1 MTDLS
6 SKDNESP
13 EERNAMA
20 NMAGELM
27 QAKMDEARKG
37 SNNTHILHVGS
48 FHMEIV
54 PDKNID
60 IAQVFKEVMDD
71 LYEKFGDRLII
82 SDDTQQ
88 RQYG

>member
-6 SKDNESP
+6 SEPSTP
-13 EERNAMA
+13 ERNAMA

-37 SNNTHILHVGS
+37 ANNTHILHVGS

-54 PDKNID
+54 PDKDID

-71 LYEKFGDRLII
+71 LYEKFGDRLITS
-82 SDDTQQ
+82 SDAEQ
-88 RQYG
+88 RHYG

>member
-6 SKDNESP
+6 SKEHP

-37 SNNTHILHVGS
+37 ANNTHILHVGT

-54 PDKNID
+54 PSKDID
-60 IAQVFKEVMDD
+60 IARVFKEVMDD
-71 LYEKFGDRLII
+71 LYEKFGDKLI
-82 SDDTQQ
+82 QVEGEQ
-88 RQYG
+88 RHYG

>member
-6 SKDNESP
+6 SEQP
-13 EERNAMA
+13 ERGGMA
-20 NMAGELM
+20 DMAGELI
-27 QAKMDEARKG
+27 QAKMDAARKD
-37 SNNTHILHVGS
+37 SNSTHILHVGS

-54 PDKNID
+54 PDKDID
-60 IAQVFKEVMDD
+60 IAKIFKEVMDD
-71 LYEKFGDRLII
+71 LYEKFGDRLIA

>member
-6 SKDNESP
+6 SEQP
-13 EERNAMA
+13 ERGGMA
-20 NMAGELM
+20 DMAGELI
-27 QAKMDEARKG
+27 QAKMDAARKD
-37 SNNTHILHVGS
+37 SNSTHILHVGS

-54 PDKNID
+54 PDKDID
-60 IAQVFKEVMDD
+60 IAKIFKEVMDD

>member
-6 SKDNESP
+6 SKESP
-13 EERNAMA
+13 ERNEMA

-37 SNNTHILHVGS
+37 ANNTHILHVGS

-54 PDKNID
+54 PDKDID
-60 IAQVFKEVMDD
+60 IAQIFKEVMDD
-71 LYEKFGDRLII
+71 LYAKYGDKLI
-82 SDDTQQ
+82 QVEGEQ
-88 RQYG
+88 RHYG

>member
-6 SKDNESP
+6 SKEHP

-54 PDKNID
+54 PDKDID
-60 IAQVFKEVMDD
+60 IAKIFKEVMDD
-71 LYEKFGDRLII
+71 LYEKFGDKLI
-82 SDDTQQ
+82 QVEGEQ
-88 RQYG
+88 RHYG

>member
-6 SKDNESP
+6 SKESP
-13 EERNAMA
+13 DRSAMA
-20 NMAGELM
+20 SMAGELM
-27 QAKMDEARKG
+27 QAKMDGARKET
-37 SNNTHILHVGS
+37 SNTHILHVGS

-54 PDKNID
+54 PDKDID
-60 IAQVFKEVMDD
+60 IAKIFKEVMDD
-71 LYEKFGDRLII
+71 LYEKFGDRLIT

>member
-6 SKDNESP
+6 SKESP
-13 EERNAMA
+13 DRSAMA
-20 NMAGELM
+20 SMAGELM
-27 QAKMDEARKG
+27 QAKMDGARKET
-37 SNNTHILHVGS
+37 SNTHILHVGT

-54 PDKNID
+54 PDKDID
-60 IAQVFKEVMDD
+60 IAKMFKEVMDD
-71 LYEKFGDRLII
+71 LYEKFGDRLIT

>member
-6 SKDNESP
+6 SEPSTP
-13 EERNAMA
+13 ERNAMA

-37 SNNTHILHVGS
+37 ANNTHILHVGS

-54 PDKNID
+54 PDKDID
-60 IAQVFKEVMDD
+60 IAQVFKDVMDD
-71 LYEKFGDRLII
+71 LYEKYGDRLI
-82 SDDTQQ
+82 SSVEPEQ
-88 RQYG
+88 RHYG

>member
-6 SKDNESP
+6 SKESP
-13 EERNAMA
+13 DERNAMA

-37 SNNTHILHVGS
+37 SSNTHILHVGS

-54 PDKNID
+54 PDKDID
-60 IAQVFKEVMDD
+60 IAKIFKEVMDD
-71 LYEKFGDRLII
+71 LYEKYGDRLIRQE
-82 SDDTQQ
+82 DGEQ
-88 RQYG
+88 RHYG

>member
-6 SKDNESP
+6 SKEHP

-20 NMAGELM
+20 SMAGELM

-37 SNNTHILHVGS
+37 ANNTHILHVGS

-54 PDKNID
+54 PDKDID
-60 IAQVFKEVMDD
+60 IAQVFKSVMDD
-71 LYEKFGDRLII
+71 LYEKYGDRLI
-82 SDDTQQ
+82 SSVEPEQ
-88 RQYG
+88 RHYG

>member
-6 SKDNESP
+6 SKESP

-37 SNNTHILHVGS
+37 STRTHILHVGS

-54 PDKNID
+54 PSKDID

-71 LYEKFGDRLII
+71 LYEKFGDKLIAEPEGE
-82 SDDTQQ
+82 Q
-88 RQYG
+88 RHYG

>member
-6 SKDNESP
+6 SKESP
-13 EERNAMA
+13 ERSDMA
-20 NMAGELM
+20 SMAGELM

-37 SNNTHILHVGS
+37 ANNTHILHVGS

-54 PDKNID
+54 PNKDID

-71 LYEKFGDRLII
+71 LYEKFGDRLIA
-82 SDDTQQ
+82 TEGEQ
-88 RQYG
+88 RHYG

>member
-6 SKDNESP
+6 SKEHP

-37 SNNTHILHVGS
+37 ADSTHILHVGS

-54 PDKNID
+54 PNKDID
-60 IAQVFKEVMDD
+60 IAQVFKDVMDD
-71 LYEKFGDRLII
+71 LYEKFGDKLIS

>member
-6 SKDNESP
+6 SKESP

-37 SNNTHILHVGS
+37 ANNTHILHVGS

-54 PDKNID
+54 PDKDID
-60 IAQVFKEVMDD
+60 IAQIFKEVMDD
-71 LYEKFGDRLII
+71 LYAKYGDKLI
-82 SDDTQQ
+82 QVEGEQ
-88 RQYG
+88 RHYG

>member
-6 SKDNESP
+6 SKDHP

-20 NMAGELM
+20 SMAGELM

-37 SNNTHILHVGS
+37 ANNTHILHVGS

-54 PDKNID
+54 PDKDID
-60 IAQVFKEVMDD
+60 IAKIFKDVMDD
-71 LYEKFGDRLII
+71 LYEKYGDKLINEG
-82 SDDTQQ
+82 DVQQ
-88 RQYG
+88 RHYG

>member
-6 SKDNESP
+6 SKESP

-37 SNNTHILHVGS
+37 SSNTHILHVGS

-54 PDKNID
+54 PDKDID
-60 IAQVFKEVMDD
+60 IAQVFKAVMDD
-71 LYEKFGDRLII
+71 LYEKYGDRLI
-82 SDDTQQ
+82 SSVEPEQ
-88 RQYG
+88 RHYG

>member
-6 SKDNESP
+6 SEQP
-13 EERNAMA
+13 TPARNAMA

-37 SNNTHILHVGS
+37 SSNTHILHVGS

-54 PDKNID
+54 PDKDID
-60 IAQVFKEVMDD
+60 IAKIFKEVMDD
-71 LYEKFGDRLII
+71 LYEKYGDRLI
-82 SDDTQQ
+82 SSEPEQ
-88 RQYG
+88 RHYG